1 MSNNIKLLEDRV
13 TRAVERLKVVSSERA
28 QLQDELRA
36 LGEQLE
42 TLESERAATAN
53 ALDTTPVVDRER
65 VVATIREALS
75 ELRVD

>member
-13 TRAVERLKVVSSERA
+13 KRAVERLKVLSVERT
-28 QLQDELRA
+28 QLQQELRT

-42 TLESERAATAN
+42 ALESERAASPGDV
-53 ALDTTPVVDRER
+53 DTTPVVDRER
-65 VVATIREALS
+65 VVVAIREALS